1 MICNLDNVNNIIHN
15 EGLNL
20 LVVSYGG
27 SCSNTLVNVL
37 EKNNYI
43 CNTPIWREILCH
55 CPEYVEI
62 NIPIIYIYDNFI
74 KSFLSMK
81 KRDIGFWDINQKKM
95 SNDINIVLSDENL
108 IKLMINQFNNWTN
121 IKRDN
126 IL

>member
-55 CPEYVEI
+55 CTEYVEI
-62 NIPIIYIYDNFI
+62 NRPIIYIYDNFI